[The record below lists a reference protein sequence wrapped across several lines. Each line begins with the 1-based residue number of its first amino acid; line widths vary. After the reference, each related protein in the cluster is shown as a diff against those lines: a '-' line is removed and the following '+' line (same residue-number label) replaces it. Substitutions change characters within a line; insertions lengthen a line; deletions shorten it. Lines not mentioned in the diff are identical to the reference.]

1 MQYMSRHYKLSKN
14 PPPPWKP
21 YLFIGYYTERV
32 EIHKDIWKAEGDCQP
47 LSLTVNETS
56 ATPVLQKVHLKHTI
70 NFPIA
75 DVTFYCPLVSGF
87 SELAG
92 SAALLSKPR

>member
-1 MQYMSRHYKLSKN
+1 MQRMPRRYSLSHK
-14 PPPPWKP
+14 PLWKP
-21 YLFIGYYTERV
+21 FLFISYYREQV
-32 EIHKDIWKAEGDCQP
+32 EIHKGICEAEGDCQP
-47 LSLTVNETS
+47 LSLTVNEAS

-75 DVTFYCPLVSGF
+75 DVTFYCPVVSGL

-92 SAALLSKPR
+92 SAAPLSKAR

>member
-1 MQYMSRHYKLSKN
+1 MPRHYSLSHK
-14 PPPPWKP
+14 PLWKP
-21 YLFIGYYTERV
+21 YLFISYYGEQV
-32 EIHKDIWKAEGDCQP
+32 EIHKGIWEAEGDCQP

-75 DVTFYCPLVSGF
+75 DVTFYCSMVSGL

-92 SAALLSKPR
+92 SAVLLSKAR

>member
-1 MQYMSRHYKLSKN
+1 MPRCYSLSHK
-14 PPPPWKP
+14 PLWKP
-21 YLFIGYYTERV
+21 HLFISYYREQG
-32 EIHKDIWKAEGDCQP
+32 EIHKGIREGEGDCQP

-75 DVTFYCPLVSGF
+75 DVTFYCPMVSGL

-92 SAALLSKPR
+92 YAVLLSKAR